1 MKRSFLLVVLLF
13 LFPSEQFQAQT
24 GTLKNQPASGA
35 HKATDAQTNPEAKR
49 LYDDG
54 IERMGMGQIS
64 EAVERFQKALNID
77 PEYVEAYSA
86 LGRAF
91 FKLRQ
96 WDNASETFRR
106 AVALKEKKRETENKR
121 QKNDSRGT
129 EPDVAPTTPASKPK
143 GSSSNSATP
152 TDLNAATQ
160 QPKLNKPLPALPIN
174 AIAVTTLGSALEPPQ
189 VSQAELGAPVN
200 IKLDDLPGSPP
211 PAVSE
216 NTDAVQP
223 AALTTSAIPQN
234 TVGPIPPAIDIPGLH
249 QHASYTLVVEGLVQ
263 NPGTKSLQRETLPL
277 AAVVAEAQPLPEA
290 ARVTVVRNTNQIL
303 ETDLN
308 YTADM
313 RFLVRPGD
321 VITLHPHINEFL
333 YVVGKVKFPGEK
345 SYRFGLTLM
354 QAIIMAGGTTSSM
367 AEIVRDGDEVGGT
380 RFDLKAIEAGKAADP
395 LVKARDRIVLH

>member
-1 MKRSFLLVVLLF
+1 MNRSFLLVVLLF

-24 GTLKNQPASGA
+24 ATLKTQPATGA
-35 HKATDAQTNPEAKR
+35 HKTSDPQTNPEAKR

-54 IERMGMGQIS
+54 VERMGMGQIS

-106 AVALKEKKRETENKR
+106 ALALKEKKRENENKR

-129 EPDVAPTTPASKPK
+129 EPDGAPTIPVSKPK
-143 GSSSNSATP
+143 GTSSNSAT
-152 TDLNAATQ
+152 
-160 QPKLNKPLPALPIN
+160 PLPALPIN
-174 AIAVTTLGSALEPPQ
+174 AIAVTTLDSAPEPLQ

-200 IKLDDLPGSPP
+200 IKFDDLPGSPP
-211 PAVSE
+211 PAMSE

-223 AALTTSAIPQN
+223 AALTTSAIPQS
-234 TVGPIPPAIDIPGLH
+234 TIEPIPAAVDIPGLH
-249 QHASYTLVVEGLVQ
+249 EDASHTLVVEGLVQ
-263 NPGTKSLQRETLPL
+263 NPGTKSLQREELPL

-290 ARVTVVRNTNQIL
+290 ARVTVVRDRNQIL

-321 VITLHPHINEFL
+321 VVTLHPHIDEFL

-345 SYRFGLTLM
+345 TYRFGLTLM
-354 QAIIMAGGTTSSM
+354 QAIIMAGGTTSSV
-367 AEIVRDGDEVGGT
+367 AEIVRDGDEVAGT

>member
-13 LFPSEQFQAQT
+13 LFPSEQFRAQT
-24 GTLKNQPASGA
+24 GTVKTQPATGA

-106 AVALKEKKRETENKR
+106 ALALKEKKRENENKR

-129 EPDVAPTTPASKPK
+129 VPDVAPTTPASKPK
-143 GSSSNSATP
+143 GTSSNSATT
-152 TDLNAATQ
+152 TDFNAATQ

-174 AIAVTTLGSALEPPQ
+174 ASAVTTLGSALEPLQ

-200 IKLDDLPGSPP
+200 IKFDDLPGSPP
-211 PAVSE
+211 PA
-216 NTDAVQP
+216 T
-223 AALTTSAIPQN
+223 LTTSAIPQS
-234 TVGPIPPAIDIPGLH
+234 TVGPIPTAVDIPGLREY
-249 QHASYTLVVEGLVQ
+249 ASYTLVVEGLVQ
-263 NPGTKSLQRETLPL
+263 NPGTKSLQREALPL

-290 ARVTVVRNTNQIL
+290 ARVTVVRNRNQIL

-313 RFLVRPGD
+313 RFLVHPGD
-321 VITLHPHINEFL
+321 VVTLHPHINEFL

-345 SYRFGLTLM
+345 TYRFGLTLM
-354 QAIIMAGGTTSSM
+354 QAIIMAGGTTSNV
-367 AEIVRDGDEVGGT
+367 AEIVRDGDEVVGT

-395 LVKARDRIVLH
+395 RVKARDRIVLH